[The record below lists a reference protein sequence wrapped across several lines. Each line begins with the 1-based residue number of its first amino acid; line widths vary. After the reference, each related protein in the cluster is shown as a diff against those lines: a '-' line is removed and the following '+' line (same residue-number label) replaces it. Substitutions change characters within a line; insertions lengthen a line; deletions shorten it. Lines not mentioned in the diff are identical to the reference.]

1 MPIQFGK
8 FTKSVEEIQDE
19 KDNAEQ
25 FDAAADEAVTQIAE
39 QNDGR
44 LGARDM
50 RSRRDDQRSHDQLFD
65 MTEYFP
71 GGLLDML
78 GVERKP
84 PAFDILHDFSFCGR
98 HRTDWPDRVAQTAT
112 FRKFQY
118 NGSAIKKQEGGS
130 PDLTRAGR
138 MRESKCVR
146 QNVAWPINKDT
157 SGRTTCVHFC
167 SSHPPSWPLP
177 PR

>member
-8 FTKSVEEIQDE
+8 FIKSVEEIQDE

-25 FDAAADEAVTQIAE
+25 FDATADEAVTQIAE

-44 LGARDM
+44 LGTRDM
-50 RSRRDDQRSHDQLFD
+50 RSRRDDQRSNDQLFD
-65 MTEYFP
+65 MTEYFL

-84 PAFDILHDFSFCGR
+84 SAFDILHDFSFFGR
-98 HRTDWPDRVAQTAT
+98 HRTDWPDRIAQTAT

-118 NGSAIKKQEGGS
+118 NGSAIKKQGSGS
-130 PDLTRAGR
+130 PDLTRVGR

-146 QNVAWPINKDT
+146 QNVPSPIGKDNQ
-157 SGRTTCVHFC
+157 GEKHAFIFANRIRQ
-167 SSHPPSWPLP
+167 PGL
-177 PR
+177 

>member
-8 FTKSVEEIQDE
+8 FIKSVEEIQDE

-65 MTEYFP
+65 MTEYLL

-84 PAFDILHDFSFCGR
+84 PGFDILHDFSFGR
-98 HRTDWPDRVAQTAT
+98 HRTDWPIAWLKQRLSESLNTTAP
-112 FRKFQY
+112 R
-118 NGSAIKKQEGGS
+118 S
-130 PDLTRAGR
+130 R
-138 MRESKCVR
+138 SKT
-146 QNVAWPINKDT
+146 AD
-157 SGRTTCVHFC
+157 
-167 SSHPPSWPLP
+167 HPT
-177 PR
+177 